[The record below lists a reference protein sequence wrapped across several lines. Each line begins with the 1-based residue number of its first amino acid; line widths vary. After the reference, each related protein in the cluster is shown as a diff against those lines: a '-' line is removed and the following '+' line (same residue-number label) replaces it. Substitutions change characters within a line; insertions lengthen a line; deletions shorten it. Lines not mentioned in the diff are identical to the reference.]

1 MVVGLGMDLVEVE
14 RVSRMLEREGA
25 RAMRRL
31 LTEAEWGYCS
41 RMHRPAPH
49 VAARLAAKEAAFKAL
64 AGTMEARGIGW
75 REIEVTHDEHR
86 RPLLLLHGR
95 AAARATELQV
105 DRTLLTLSH
114 SRETAGAVV
123 ILERDG

>member
-14 RVSRMLEREGA
+14 RVARMLEREGA

-31 LTEAEWGYCS
+31 LTDAEWSYCS
-41 RMHRPAPH
+41 RMHTPAPH

-64 AGTMEARGIGW
+64 AGTHEARAIGW
-75 REIEVTHDEHR
+75 REIEVSHDEHR
-86 RPLLLLHGR
+86 RPIVTLHGR
-95 AAARATELQV
+95 AAERARELQV
-105 DRTLLTLSH
+105 SRTLVTLTH

-123 ILERDG
+123 ILERDP